1 MNENKVKFG
10 LKNVH
15 AAKLTETIVGGQTV
29 YTYGTPKKIPG
40 AVNMSFDMQGGLS
53 PFYAD
58 DIKYFVTYSHT
69 GYEGDLE
76 IAEVPEWF
84 NEEIFGDVKDAN
96 GVLVESGKTQP
107 ASFALLFEFDGDVR
121 ATRHV
126 LYKCTAT
133 RPALASATKEDTT
146 EPQTSTMTIS
156 ASPRDDDSIHAKV
169 TKDTDS
175 TTYNAWYSSVYETTP
190 AVKITAITLSDSTLT
205 VAEEATETITASTTP
220 ASPTNPTLAW
230 SSSDTSVAT
239 VDADGK
245 VTGVSAG
252 DATILCAATDGSG
265 VFATCAVT
273 VTS

>member
-15 AAKLTETIVGGQTV
+15 AAKLTETTVGGVTT
-29 YTYGTPKKIPG
+29 YTYGTPKRIPG

-58 DIKYFVTYSHT
+58 DIKYFVTYSHA

-84 NEEIFGDVKDAN
+84 SEEIFGDVKDAN
-96 GVLVESGKTQP
+96 GVLVESSKTQP
-107 ASFALLFEFDGDVR
+107 AHFALLFEFDGDVR

-126 LYKCTAT
+126 LYDCTAT
-133 RPALASATKEDTT
+133 RSAIASSTKEDTT

-156 ASPRDDDSIHAKV
+156 ASPRADDSIHAKV

-175 TTYNAWYSSVYETTP
+175 TTYNGWYSAVYETTP
-190 AVKITAITLSDSTLT
+190 PTLITAITLNDDEIEVAVEGTSTLT
-205 VAEEATETITASTTP
+205 ATTTP
-220 ASPTNPTLAW
+220 ASPTNPVLAW
-230 SSSDTSVAT
+230 SSSDPAVAT

-252 DATILCAATDGSG
+252 DATILCSATDGSG
-265 VFATCAVT
+265 KFATCAVT